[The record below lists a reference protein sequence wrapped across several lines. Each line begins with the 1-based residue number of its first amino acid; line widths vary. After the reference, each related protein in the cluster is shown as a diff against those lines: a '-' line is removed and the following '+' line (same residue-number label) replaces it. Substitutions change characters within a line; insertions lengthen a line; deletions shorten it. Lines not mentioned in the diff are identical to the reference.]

1 MGALLLNVGLRNDLS
16 RKVQPLAK
24 VVETLGGEG
33 VVVPLPGEL
42 GLEVAAGGQGLA
54 SLDDLLGRFVR
65 VVSRTLRFAKSSIA
79 ETYVEVLG
87 VNLAVLG
94 QVEVLLGDEHTLA
107 EEVLVDRL
115 AVGLGD
121 QPGAL
126 SVLVIRMLYIG
137 IEVLLTFW
145 QRVLFG

>member
-1 MGALLLNVGLRNDLS
+1 M
-16 RKVQPLAK
+16 
-24 VVETLGGEG
+24 
-33 VVVPLPGEL
+33 
-42 GLEVAAGGQGLA
+42 
-54 SLDDLLGRFVR
+54 
-65 VVSRTLRFAKSSIA
+65 
-79 ETYVEVLG
+79 
-87 VNLAVLG
+87 LG
-94 QVEVLLGDEHTLA
+94 QVEVLLGDEYTLA

-126 SVLVIRMLYIG
+126 SVLVIRMLYVG